1 MLYEYIFYFIITVF
15 TLFLYYSY
23 LMKIFEGFL
32 SKKFDLDL
40 IILLLTIFSWITMII
55 TMYFNIITD
64 KTSFYIFIMCSI
76 PLALSKLFT
85 R

>member
-1 MLYEYIFYFIITVF
+1 
-15 TLFLYYSY
+15 
-23 LMKIFEGFL
+23 MKIFEGFL

-40 IILLLTIFSWITMII
+40 IILLLTILSWITMII
-55 TMYFNIITD
+55 AMYFDIVSD

-76 PLALSKLFT
+76 PLALSKLFS

>member
-1 MLYEYIFYFIITVF
+1 MLYEYIFYFIITVL

-23 LMKIFEGFL
+23 LIKIFEGFL

-40 IILLLTIFSWITMII
+40 IILLLTILSWTTMII
-55 TMYFNIITD
+55 AMYFNIIND

-76 PLALSKLFT
+76 PLALSKLFS

>member
-40 IILLLTIFSWITMII
+40 IILLLTILSWITMII
-55 TMYFNIITD
+55 AMYFDVVSD

-76 PLALSKLFT
+76 PLALSKLFS